1 MFWLWA
7 AAGTGVC
14 VILTLTIKLLLIR
27 KAAQE
32 IEMGFQ
38 NRLEAETNT
47 LIDISSRD
55 RRMRSLAASVNV
67 QLRKLRSQRLRWARG
82 DLELKDAVAG
92 ISHDL
97 RTPLT
102 AICGYLDLLEQESLP
117 EPAARYLAQI
127 QNRTEALKE
136 LTEELFRYSVAASSR
151 PLFPV
156 PLDLRSALEENL
168 LSFYG
173 AMEGRGITPQIRL
186 PEGRLERCLD
196 PSALGRVF
204 SNIIGNALKYS
215 GGDLTIEMEET
226 GVTVFS
232 NTAKNLTPVTAGRLF
247 DRFYTVQTGSTSTG
261 LGLSIAKLLTERM
274 GGTIAADYRDGKLS
288 ITLCFPPEAMSA
300 T

>member
-67 QLRKLRSQRLRWARG
+67 QLRKLRSQRLRWERG

-117 EPAARYLAQI
+117 EPASRYLAQI

-274 GGTIAADYRDGKLS
+274 GGTIAADYRDGELS